1 MEEAAKSS
9 VMRLGRSCGRAFVY
23 CAKPRAFRRRHKR
36 TMSSLFSPLRLRDV
50 TLRNRVAVSPMCEY
64 SSADGFAN
72 DWHVVHLGS
81 RAVGGASLVL
91 TEAIAVTADGRIS
104 PQDLGIWQDAH
115 VEELA
120 RIARFCTGQGAAWGT
135 QLAHAG
141 RKASTFRPWDDGR
154 GAVPPEAGGW
164 TPVAP
169 TTDPFDPTYPVPQAL
184 DEAGIAAIVRAFA
197 DGARRTLAAGGS
209 VLEIHGAHGYLVH
222 EFLSPLVN
230 RRTDRW
236 GGSFENRTRLP
247 LEIVRAVRGV
257 WPERFPLFV
266 RLSATDW
273 VPDGWDIEQTVL
285 LARLLRE
292 EGVDLVDV
300 SSGGAVPVPPGT
312 IPAGPLY
319 QTPFAERVR
328 REAGISTG
336 TVGMITEPAD
346 AEAIVA
352 DGRADLVFLARE
364 LLRDP
369 YWPLFA
375 ARVLGADAA
384 WPPQYQR
391 AIGDRA
397 TMRVPS
403 AV

>member
-1 MEEAAKSS
+1 
-9 VMRLGRSCGRAFVY
+9 
-23 CAKPRAFRRRHKR
+23 
-36 TMSSLFSPLRLRDV
+36 MSELFSPYRLRDV

-64 SSADGFAN
+64 SSVDGFAG

-81 RAVGGASLVL
+81 RAVGGAGLVL

-104 PQDLGIWQDAH
+104 PQDLGIWQDEH
-115 VEELA
+115 VAELA
-120 RIARFCTGQGAAWGT
+120 RIARFCKAQGAQWGT

-141 RKASTFRPWDDGR
+141 RKASTYRPWDGH
-154 GAVPPEAGGW
+154 GAVAVGAGGW

-169 TTDPFDPTYPVPQAL
+169 GTDAFDPTYPVPAAL

-197 DGARRTLAAGGS
+197 DGARRTLAAGGT
-209 VLEIHGAHGYLVH
+209 VIEIHGAHGYLVH

-236 GGSFENRTRLP
+236 GGSFENRTRLA

-257 WPERFPLFV
+257 WPERLPLFV

-273 VPDGWDIEQTVL
+273 VADGWDVEQTVA

-292 EGVDLVDV
+292 EGVDLIDV

-312 IPAGPLY
+312 IPAAPLY

-336 TVGMITEPAD
+336 AVGMITEPAD
-346 AEAIVA
+346 AEAIIA

-375 ARVLGADAA
+375 ARALGAEIA
-384 WPPQYQR
+384 WPPQYRR
-391 AIGDRA
+391 ASGDRA
-397 TMRVPS
+397 TMRVP
-403 AV
+403 APV